1 MFHNQDRHPLQ
12 KAIRNKEQ
20 NKKQETT
27 PFQKFEFFIP
37 LMGIVCVL
45 YGCCMG
51 VVWYFMYVFFMYV
64 HVLCHWCVLRK
75 AHQTYNIM

>member
-27 PFQKFEFFIP
+27 PFEKFEFFIP

-51 VVWYFMYVFFMYV
+51 VVWVLYGILCMYFLCMYMCYV
-64 HVLCHWCVLRK
+64 IECVL
-75 AHQTYNIM
+75 